1 MNFIFRFSI
10 MLIVS
15 AVLTLNFVAAEGT
28 AENGVTAHRGNSGE
42 YPENT
47 LAAFESAILLGA
59 DWIELDVLRTKDGY
73 VVINH
78 DASTK
83 NVSGIDL
90 NIGNSTLEELRKLDM
105 AVSFR
110 KSNRLTETDCPPRPI
125 LLLED
130 AIRLILKYKKAKVSI
145 QPKNNCV
152 DESIEIIRKLD
163 AVPWVGFNDGN
174 LQYMMRVK
182 ELEPTIPVFW
192 DRSNFNP
199 NDIEIAKKYGFETLV
214 IFYEQL
220 TSEQVKLVKTSGL
233 KIGVWTVNHPAL
245 MKKFLQWGVD
255 RIYTDIPRLLIS
267 LKTEKS
273 LSFE

>member
-83 NVSGIDL
+83 NVAGIDL